1 MRFSFGGPA
10 LSATFAAAAMFCSAW
25 SAQARAD
32 VPESAAPLVTVAA
45 HPLPPPDA
53 PADQYFGKLK
63 LSYLGV
69 RNIIH
74 AIAVEGNSPLA
85 LPLQRSRIMG
95 VESAIAAW
103 GNAYPRDTW
112 LRGVM
117 FSFAGVLE
125 QKHDVDTDRIAID
138 VLLEASDRYSDSKW
152 ATTALAR
159 ASSIR
164 PASAIDWT
172 IVPTFGPY
180 FSLSPSSYI
189 ITLRHG

>member
-1 MRFSFGGPA
+1 MRFRFYTQA
-10 LSATFAAAAMFCSAW
+10 LLAAFAAAASVSAW

-32 VPESAAPLVTVAA
+32 VPETSAPPVTITAR
-45 HPLPPPDA
+45 PLPPPDA

-74 AIAVEGNSPLA
+74 ALAVEGNSPLA

-117 FSFAGVLE
+117 FSFAGVMS

-138 VLLEASDRYSDSKW
+138 LLLEASDRYSDSRW
-152 ATTALAR
+152 AKTALAR
-159 ASSIR
+159 VRAIR
-164 PASAIDWT
+164 PTSAIDWT
-172 IVPTFGPY
+172 VVPTFGPY
-180 FSLSPSSYI
+180 FSRSPSSYTL
-189 ITLRHG
+189 TLR

>member
-1 MRFSFGGPA
+1 MRFHFRAQALLAAFG
-10 LSATFAAAAMFCSAW
+10 AAAAVCAAW

-32 VPESAAPLVTVAA
+32 VPENSAPIVIIAA

-74 AIAVEGNSPLA
+74 ALAVEGNSPLA

-117 FSFAGVLE
+117 FSFAEVLS
-125 QKHDVDTDRIAID
+125 QKHDIDTDRIAID
-138 VLLEASDRYSDSKW
+138 LLLEASDRYSNSSW
-152 ATTALAR
+152 AKTALCITR
-159 ASSIR
+159 L
-164 PASAIDWT
+164 
-172 IVPTFGPY
+172 
-180 FSLSPSSYI
+180 SL
-189 ITLRHG
+189 